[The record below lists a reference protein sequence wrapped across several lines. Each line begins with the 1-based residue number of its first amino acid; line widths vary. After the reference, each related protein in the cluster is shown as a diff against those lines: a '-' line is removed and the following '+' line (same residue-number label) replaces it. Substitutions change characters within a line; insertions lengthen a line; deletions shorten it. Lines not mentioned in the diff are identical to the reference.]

1 MQNGITMLNEL
12 PNNTINYQSTPI
24 PSYNQ
29 NINITKNEIIS
40 ENNNSIKNPNI
51 NNLNLESNIKQ
62 YNEMIGQ
69 LQKATVNGIIELPTR
84 DIPINVN
91 SITHDDNCKPDFI
104 PKELNNN
111 YINNIETTTNLID
124 KHNKILRSNDNLD
137 ILYGEMQNPIII
149 ILLYF
154 IFTMPFFNLT
164 LIRYFPKI
172 FKRDGNPS
180 LYGNIIISV
189 IFGLSFYCIIKMLNY
204 IEINN

>member
-1 MQNGITMLNEL
+1 MQNGITMLNDL
-12 PNNTINYQSTPI
+12 PDNTINYQNTPL

-40 ENNNSIKNPNI
+40 ENNNSIQNPNI
-51 NNLNLESNIKQ
+51 NNHIVDSNIKQ

-69 LQKATVNGIIELPTR
+69 LQKATTNGKLELPSR
-84 DIPINVN
+84 DIPININ
-91 SITHDDNCKPDFI
+91 SITQDENCKPDFI

-111 YINNIETTTNLID
+111 YINNIETTNNLID
-124 KHNKILRSNDNLD
+124 KHNKIARDYDKLD
-137 ILYGEMQNPIII
+137 ILYGEMQIPIII

-172 FKRDGNPS
+172 FRRDGNPS

-189 IFGLSFYCIIKMLNY
+189 IFGLTFYSITKVLNY